1 MQDSILIVLF
11 IISINVLGYSLMGMD
26 KSYAQKQSYRISEK
40 TLLLVGLIGGAIGVY
55 FGMMHFHHKTK
66 KPLFNIGVPMMII
79 FNIFWIVAVIT
90 SRLG

>member
-26 KSYAQKQSYRISEK
+26 KRYAQKQSYRISEK
-40 TLLLVGLIGGAIGVY
+40 TLLLIGLFGGAIGVY
-55 FGMMHFHHKTK
+55 FGMTHFHHKTK

-79 FNIFWIVAVIT
+79 FNLFWIGVYFT